1 MTNTKHNLIHS
12 TYYGDDCIFLLEDLT
27 NKITPLSVEEKEAY
41 IRSGGNYAEVISKE
55 DSFDDHIIEIFKELT
70 LTHAYQIAD
79 YVGIICNH
87 LYKKYGNDMVFVSL
101 ARAGSP
107 VGVLMKRYMLWRYGS
122 DIAHYSISIVR
133 DRGIDENAL
142 DDIRNQHPEKELC
155 FIDGWTG
162 RGSITF
168 ELKKAVE
175 QYNQSRSAHLNSDL
189 IVLMDPAHLSKIAA
203 TKKDI
208 CLPNA
213 CLNSTICGLVSRT
226 IFLKDKN
233 KESYHGAIFLKEYKD
248 QDYTNWFIQ
257 KISKKFHEPKES
269 MIADKVDEKYVPS
282 VYQKLSE
289 DFGVLEKTKVNYND
303 FYFISDL
310 NRTLIYSKRA
320 IQESDPE
327 YCKNLI
333 PIEYKDGRVIS
344 YMNKNAYDKLQKL
357 IQYEEFKFLPCT
369 MRTLQQTQR
378 ISFIKDVKYYFTD
391 GGINLYKKGNL
402 CTSYGERLLSIF
414 HHYSYD
420 NGYSWAKE
428 IEEVYFELTQKLGIS
443 DLEINRHF
451 ILPDTTLETLAFF
464 DLRCPEILLTNDT
477 KNMTKEDMIT
487 LETVVDILEN
497 YHINGCISG
506 RKFYVFP
513 DFLQKNCI
521 FAFTGGLLYG
531 VVAGDSIFDTPLLS
545 MGNEKGLIPI
555 APKHGKI
562 SGNLPITERSGPAAA
577 DDILTFVEQKFYM

>member
-1 MTNTKHNLIHS
+1 MN
-12 TYYGDDCIFLLEDLT
+12 
-27 NKITPLSVEEKEAY
+27 A
-41 IRSGGNYAEVISKE
+41 
-55 DSFDDHIIEIFKELT
+55 
-70 LTHAYQIAD
+70 
-79 YVGIICNH
+79 
-87 LYKKYGNDMVFVSL
+87 
-101 ARAGSP
+101 SP
-107 VGVLMKRYMLWRYGS
+107 S
-122 DIAHYSISIVR
+122 
-133 DRGIDENAL
+133 
-142 DDIRNQHPEKELC
+142 
-155 FIDGWTG
+155 
-162 RGSITF
+162 
-168 ELKKAVE
+168 
-175 QYNQSRSAHLNSDL
+175 
-189 IVLMDPAHLSKIAA
+189 
-203 TKKDI
+203 
-208 CLPNA
+208 
-213 CLNSTICGLVSRT
+213 
-226 IFLKDKN
+226 
-233 KESYHGAIFLKEYKD
+233 
-248 QDYTNWFIQ
+248 
-257 KISKKFHEPKES
+257 
-269 MIADKVDEKYVPS
+269 
-282 VYQKLSE
+282 
-289 DFGVLEKTKVNYND
+289 YND

-310 NRTLIYSKRA
+310 DRTLIYSKRA

-357 IQYEEFKFLPCT
+357 IQYEKFKFLPCT

-391 GGINLYKKGNL
+391 GGINLYNKGNL

-531 VVAGDSIFDTPLLS
+531 VVAGDSIFVYDPRQLLLRVLLRR
-545 MGNEKGLIPI
+545 NIRRLEPRLRIGLGRIVVDIVPDDLVARLERKIIQRLIGMLAVHRVHPAGVRAVVHLAQPVAAQRIGRQNRADI
-555 APKHGKI
+555 AVVRAGLLKPCLVQRLFQQILHR
-562 SGNLPITERSGPAAA
+562 RSGAERIGLRLNPCHIVLVLVSLLLVQKVS
-577 DDILTFVEQKFYM
+577 DQPERDLHRMQRIFHIGLRFGENISDLPGVRRVLDILLRLCHHLAHFLERRVVELFCVVRSEERRVGKECRSRWSPYH

>member
-1 MTNTKHNLIHS
+1 MTQKNMN
-12 TYYGDDCIFLLEDLT
+12 
-27 NKITPLSVEEKEAY
+27 A
-41 IRSGGNYAEVISKE
+41 
-55 DSFDDHIIEIFKELT
+55 
-70 LTHAYQIAD
+70 
-79 YVGIICNH
+79 
-87 LYKKYGNDMVFVSL
+87 
-101 ARAGSP
+101 SP
-107 VGVLMKRYMLWRYGS
+107 S
-122 DIAHYSISIVR
+122 
-133 DRGIDENAL
+133 
-142 DDIRNQHPEKELC
+142 
-155 FIDGWTG
+155 
-162 RGSITF
+162 
-168 ELKKAVE
+168 
-175 QYNQSRSAHLNSDL
+175 
-189 IVLMDPAHLSKIAA
+189 
-203 TKKDI
+203 
-208 CLPNA
+208 
-213 CLNSTICGLVSRT
+213 
-226 IFLKDKN
+226 
-233 KESYHGAIFLKEYKD
+233 
-248 QDYTNWFIQ
+248 
-257 KISKKFHEPKES
+257 
-269 MIADKVDEKYVPS
+269 
-282 VYQKLSE
+282 
-289 DFGVLEKTKVNYND
+289 YND

-310 NRTLIYSKRA
+310 DRTLIYSKRA

-357 IQYEEFKFLPCT
+357 IQYEKFKFLPCT

-451 ILPDTTLETLAFF
+451 ILPDTTLEALAFF

-555 APKHGKI
+555 APKHGEI